1 LHQKPKQSPRTVI
14 VICAALLSL
23 LTASG
28 GSPAA
33 TAQGCGISLALGAS
47 QVNYPSGSIPPPGS
61 TTFGQIFDVNYSST
75 YANSTMVVQYLNG
88 SSWGSIG
95 VFTGNGVGFT
105 EVALGLADTWAHFG
119 QNTVRVQSGTC
130 ASNVSSFSITYD
142 SSAVEVD
149 IAVYAALIAVVLAFF
164 FVGKGLG
171 WKRFLILAIP
181 VYLLLS
187 PLTGQRYDVYFL
199 LSSGVRILE
208 HVNPFDPGNPPLY
221 PSPLKWAYPP
231 LYPLYS
237 AFSYLVYQALTGA
250 ALPSVT
256 ALTWPGWL
264 TSTYNIYE
272 AFVPPSL
279 PVLVL
284 LLKIPMVA
292 TALLTGVLLKKMT
305 GRESAAVWWVA
316 NPLVILVAAVWG
328 QLDPIATLLAVGSL
342 YYFQEGKETQA
353 YVLASFGAA
362 IKVWPAL
369 IIPVMVAVSARKKGF
384 GALKPLLGVL
394 PAALITVVLYAYYGN
409 LLNSL
414 FVFFYARG
422 IPTFAGAFTVNGLTW
437 QEILFV
443 MKSPPVPLFLALGIP
458 AYAVMLVWILRKG
471 DADVAKWTVISIM
484 IFFLTYNYVNP
495 QYFYWVL
502 PFLILQGRRT
512 AKLVFTALPLGFL
525 VISYNLFYFVSPAI
539 LPNYFAPGSSIVEQL
554 KLSYFFQ
561 NTWLFVA
568 VSGIIPTAV
577 YVLMLLSEVRPGW
590 RGFRLGLGRGVSEH
604 EEGLVPEPVERG
616 NP

>member
-1 LHQKPKQSPRTVI
+1 MLF
-14 VICAALLSL
+14 ICAALLSL
-23 LTASG
+23 LVASG

-33 TAQGCGISLALGAS
+33 AAQGCGISLALGTG
-47 QVNYPSGSIPPPGS
+47 QINFPSDSIPPPGS
-61 TTFGQIFDVNYSST
+61 PTFGQLFDVNYSST
-75 YANSTMVVQYLNG
+75 YVNSTMVVQYFNG
-88 SSWGSIG
+88 SSWDSIG

-105 EVALGLADTWAHFG
+105 EVALGLADSWAYFG
-119 QNTVRVQSGTC
+119 LNTVRVQSGTC
-130 ASNVSSFSITYD
+130 ASNVSSFSVSYD
-142 SSAVEVD
+142 SSALEVD
-149 IAVYAALIAVVLAFF
+149 IAVYVALLALVLAFF
-164 FVGKGLG
+164 FAGKGLG

-181 VYLLLS
+181 VYLALA

-199 LSSGVRILE
+199 LSSGIRILQ

-231 LYPLYS
+231 LYTLYS
-237 AFSYLVYQALTGA
+237 AFSYLGYQALTGA
-250 ALPSVT
+250 TLPSVT

-264 TSTYNIYE
+264 TSTYNVYE

-284 LLKIPMVA
+284 LLKLPMVA
-292 TALLTGVLLKKMT
+292 SAVLTGVLLKRMT
-305 GRESAAVWWVA
+305 GEGSAAVWWVA

-342 YYFQEGKETQA
+342 YYFQEGKESQA

-369 IIPVMVAVSARKKGF
+369 MIPIMVAVSARKRGPS
-384 GALKPLLGVL
+384 ALKPVLGVL
-394 PAALITVVLYAYYGN
+394 PAALVTFVMYAYYGN

-443 MKSPPVPLFLALGIP
+443 MKSPPVPLFLAAGIP
-458 AYAVMLVWILRKG
+458 AYSVMLVWILKKG
-471 DADVAKWTVISIM
+471 DTDVAKWTVISIM

-561 NTWLFVA
+561 NTLLFVV
-568 VSGIIPTAV
+568 VSGIIPTAT
-577 YVLMLLSEVRPGW
+577 YALMLLSEVKPGW
-590 RGFRLGLGRGVSEH
+590 LHSRLRLGRGPSEN
-604 EEGLVPEPVERG
+604 EKGLVPKPVERG
-616 NP
+616 NT